1 MALDKDL
8 KLLKFDVRIQE
19 WSVRNGQVKQSEI
32 ETHLKELP
40 DVSNNAV
47 PLDLE
52 EKSGSNGSH

>member
-32 ETHLKELP
+32 DSHLKELP
-40 DVSNNAV
+40 DVANNAV
-47 PLDLE
+47 PIEVED
-52 EKSGSNGSH
+52 KSENSH